1 MALILLISIVWK
13 KFKLPTPPKVWV
25 SSFLG
30 VNGNGISLSAIMKK
44 LKNGSHFINIDC
56 MEKFRID
63 SGYCSDQAKVKSA
76 YGRSGKGFPV
86 GKINSSQTGT
96 IVVVIKQSLGSW
108 SHMWSLN
115 NVNGCGST
123 SLFGSR
129 AGTHQGK

>member
-1 MALILLISIVWK
+1 MMLNKTV
-13 KFKLPTPPKVWV
+13 
-25 SSFLG
+25 LG
-30 VNGNGISLSAIMKK
+30 
-44 LKNGSHFINIDC
+44 
-56 MEKFRID
+56 RIKITKYVLHD

-86 GKINSSQTGT
+86 GEINSSQTGT
-96 IVVVIKQSLGSW
+96 FVVVIKQSLGSW
-108 SHMWSLN
+108 SHMWSLS